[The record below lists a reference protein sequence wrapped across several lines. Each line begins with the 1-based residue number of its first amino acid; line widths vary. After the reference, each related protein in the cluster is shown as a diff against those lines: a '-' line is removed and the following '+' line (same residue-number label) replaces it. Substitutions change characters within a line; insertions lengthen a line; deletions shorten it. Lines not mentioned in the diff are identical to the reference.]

1 MTNVNLETIKKNIY
15 QTYFSDGIWD
25 IVLGLTYLSFG
36 LGVLINQNFWYL
48 FPIIITLPLA
58 MKRSISDPRVGT
70 LKFKKSQR
78 IWLSSLYFL
87 LIGLVLGFLLFLG
100 IFNPTGDV
108 VFHWLTVN
116 IFLVIGFILAIIF
129 ILVGWLVKFQ
139 RMYIY
144 ALLNLIGFGL
154 VGRITTVG
162 VVLTI
167 LGLVFT
173 LSGIIVMRNFVN
185 QHPKINLPE
194 NDGEVLA

>member
-1 MTNVNLETIKKNIY
+1 VTNVNLETIKKNIY

>member
-25 IVLGLTYLSFG
+25 MVLGLTYLSFG

-58 MKRSISDPRVGT
+58 MKRSISDPRVGA

-87 LIGLVLGFLLFLG
+87 LIGLVLGFVVFLG
-100 IFNPTGDV
+100 VFNPTGDV
-108 VFHWLTVN
+108 VVRWLTVN
-116 IFLVIGFILAIIF
+116 IFLVIGLIIAIILC
-129 ILVGWLVKFQ
+129 LVGWFLKFQ
-139 RMYIY
+139 RLFFY
-144 ALLNLIGFGL
+144 ATLNLIGFGL
-154 VGRITTVG
+154 IGRITSAG

-167 LGLVFT
+167 LGMICLI
-173 LSGIIVMRNFVN
+173 SGIIVMRKFFKH
-185 QHPKINLPE
+185 HPKLNFPE
-194 NDGEVLA
+194 NDGEVSA

>member
-1 MTNVNLETIKKNIY
+1 
-15 QTYFSDGIWD
+15 
-25 IVLGLTYLSFG
+25 
-36 LGVLINQNFWYL
+36 
-48 FPIIITLPLA
+48 